1 MPNVRMDRFG
11 NKTMSIFCKNNKNGY
26 PQGYLE
32 IGSKLFKIEPGK
44 EGENRNGDSGT
55 WVKVTET
62 KKLSAADKKF

>member
-1 MPNVRMDRFG
+1 M
-11 NKTMSIFCKNNKNGY
+11 
-26 PQGYLE
+26 
-32 IGSKLFKIEPGK
+32 GSKLFKIEPGK